1 MIKKIT
7 IIIAFIIITIGLFFY
22 WDNNSIVTT
31 EMEYKNTKIPTEFK
45 GYRIADMSD
54 LHNKEFGKNQERLLK
69 ELKAT
74 SPDIIVI
81 TGDLIDRRKYDLD
94 TAMTFINGAKKI
106 APIYY
111 VYGNHEGWSNDFKN
125 IKKTLSN
132 SGIKILDDKKT
143 ELIKDGAKIEI
154 LGLLDPALIPDYF
167 VDGKNLNLYQ
177 LEESLKKM
185 SDDSIFQILLCHR
198 PEIFDIY
205 VKENIDLI
213 FSGHAHGGQIRIP
226 FIGALMA
233 PDQGLFPKYTSGMY
247 EEKGSTMVVSRGL
260 GNSIMPI
267 RTFNRPEI
275 IVLTLDN

>member
-1 MIKKIT
+1 M
-7 IIIAFIIITIGLFFY
+7 
-22 WDNNSIVTT
+22 
-31 EMEYKNTKIPTEFK
+31 PTPIFK
-45 GYRIADMSD
+45 
-54 LHNKEFGKNQERLLK
+54 
-69 ELKAT
+69 
-74 SPDIIVI
+74 
-81 TGDLIDRRKYDLD
+81 
-94 TAMTFINGAKKI
+94 
-106 APIYY
+106 
-111 VYGNHEGWSNDFKN
+111 
-125 IKKTLSN
+125 
-132 SGIKILDDKKT
+132 
-143 ELIKDGAKIEI
+143 
-154 LGLLDPALIPDYF
+154 
-167 VDGKNLNLYQ
+167 
-177 LEESLKKM
+177 
-185 SDDSIFQILLCHR
+185 ILLCHR

>member
-22 WDNNSIVTT
+22 WENNSIVTT
-31 EMEYKNTKIPTEFK
+31 EIEYKNTKIPNEFK
-45 GYRIADMSD
+45 GYRIAHISD